1 MAVMYKEC
9 VNALLQTLSAN
20 PALLEGTADE
30 KKNFLQRQGNLAAQ
44 GTGNKVT
51 DQEACFAVESEKK
64 GFVFLAKGAAAPAN
78 GLYYQYQVNGS
89 QQEGDFRL
97 CEFKDGAMVYGNV
110 FDLKHTN
117 SKKFYFN
124 DGWFQAGVIYIVSWN
139 AGTKKYPNLKAH
151 IALGQDVP
159 SEAEKK
165 FMAELQAFKREKN
178 TNTNRVDCLFPY
190 VRFANQYS
198 CENFGEERRKA
209 HLEAVL
215 KLIEEVLKFI

>member
-9 VNALLQTLSAN
+9 VNALIQTISAN
-20 PALLEGTADE
+20 PALLEGTADVMQT
-30 KKNFLQRQGNLAAQ
+30 FLQRQGNLAAQ

-51 DQEACFAVESEKK
+51 DQEACFGVEIEKK
-64 GFVFLAKGAAAPAN
+64 GFTFLPKGAPAPAN

-97 CEFKDGAMVYGNV
+97 CEFKDGAMLYGHI

-124 DGWFQAGVIYIVSWN
+124 DGWFQAGVIYVISWN

-165 FMAELQAFKREKN
+165 FMAELQAFKRDKN

-215 KLIEEVLKFI
+215 KFI

>member
-1 MAVMYKEC
+1 MSDMY
-9 VNALLQTLSAN
+9 ASAFTQLLQSIFAN
-20 PALLEGTADE
+20 PAVLESTADE
-30 KKNFLQRQGNLAAQ
+30 KATFLQRQGNLQAQ

-51 DQEACFAVESEKK
+51 DQEACFAVEVEKCGYRFLSK
-64 GFVFLAKGAAAPAN
+64 GSVPVAGAD

-97 CEFKDGAMVYGNV
+97 CEYKDNVMVKSYV

-124 DGWFQAGVIYIVSWN
+124 DGWFQDGVIYIVSWN

-151 IALGQDVP
+151 IALGQEVP

-165 FMAELQAFKREKN
+165 FMAELQAFKKDKN

-190 VRFANQYS
+190 IRFANQYS

-209 HLEAVL
+209 HLASVM
-215 KLIEEVLKFI
+215 KLV